1 MFRIFKVINV
11 LCIMSGFS
19 DIVGGVVSELF
30 SCVSNFS
37 DMWEN
42 IFEMCR
48 IGKNFNDQEIGNFL

>member
-37 DMWEN
+37 DIWEN

-48 IGKNFNDQEIGNFL
+48 IGKNFND